1 MIRIPYKKDVISFLT
16 GTLACCALAAVQ
28 EILLGYPI
36 LVRSLP
42 WCIMFGGGLGV
53 LLYRRHLQHLHTSAP
68 FKALEGQVEE
78 QATELINMYEQ
89 LAMLHDIGHSMT
101 ASLHLK
107 DVLHTIPRRA
117 AALLKTDAVAILLQD
132 EQNQALHLQGAHG
145 LNGAKLRNAQ
155 QCVSTSVSEHVAVS
169 GRPIIANDL
178 PNDSR
183 FQIPPSL
190 QDGLLA
196 CISVPL
202 RVADKII
209 GTLDAYSRT
218 KRYAFSTMH
227 IRLLEMIAMQ
237 AAIAIENARL
247 YERVTQANAEL
258 ERRVE
263 ERTEALMLANDQLAV
278 EVEERR
284 RVEMSLAKERNLL
297 RTLIDHLP
305 DSIYVKN
312 LQGKFVTANP
322 VTARFMGISHP
333 SELIGKTDSDFFPPE
348 SARMFHDEE
357 QQIIQSGEARINQE
371 EPFTY
376 CGAEAH
382 GWLLSSKIPFLDNE
396 GKIVGIVGIGHD
408 ITEQKRI
415 QVMLQ
420 RHNQELEL
428 LNQMCEMLHAC
439 QSELETYTVLAAVCQ
454 QFFPQD
460 AGGLLL
466 LDTEDATLHLAQSW
480 GEFPQDVSPDCR
492 DTISQLLAHEV
503 NALKNPPFPSH
514 SISQSFFVSG
524 KPCLYVPII
533 VHEEKI
539 GILAL
544 YNPQTTGQATISGI
558 AMTEK
563 LTLMARIVAQYALS
577 LSNLRL
583 REKLRIESIRDAL
596 TGLYNRRYLE
606 NVLEEEQYRLKRHP
620 SPLSVIMLDID
631 HFKTFNDQYGHDTG
645 DAVLKGL
652 GRFLKAHVRGED
664 IACRYGGEEFL
675 LILTSTALEAARVRA
690 EQIWKELGD
699 MHIHYRNHDFSL
711 TASIGVA
718 NFPTHGQEL
727 SDVINA
733 ADKALYAAKT
743 GGRNQ
748 VVVAPH

>member
-145 LNGAKLRNAQ
+145 LSGAKLRNAQ

-183 FQIPPSL
+183 FQIPPPL

-218 KRYAFSTMH
+218 TRYAFSTTH

-247 YERVTQANAEL
+247 YERVSQANADL

-284 RVEMSLAKERNLL
+284 RVEISLAKERNLL

-305 DSIYVKN
+305 DSVYVKN

-333 SELIGKTDSDFFPPE
+333 SELIGKTDFDFYPPE
-348 SARMFHDEE
+348 SARAFYDEE
-357 QQIIQSGEARINQE
+357 QRIIQSGEARINQE
-371 EPFTY
+371 EPLTY
-376 CGAEAH
+376 RSAETQ

-420 RHNQELEL
+420 RHNQELEW
-428 LNQMCEMLHAC
+428 LNQMYEMLHAC
-439 QSELETYTVLAAVCQ
+439 QSEADTYAVLADVCQ

-466 LDTEDATLHLAQSW
+466 LDPGDATLHSAQSW
-480 GEFPQDVSPDCR
+480 GEFPRDISPACNQRLCRLFTHDVATLS
-492 DTISQLLAHEV
+492 
-503 NALKNPPFPSH
+503 NPPLPAHSLCQDIFSSGHPSL
-514 SISQSFFVSG
+514 
-524 KPCLYVPII
+524 CVPII

-544 YNPQTTGQATISGI
+544 YDPQATVQTMTSGI

-606 NVLEEEQYRLKRHP
+606 NALEEEQSRLKRHP

-631 HFKTFNDQYGHDTG
+631 HFKMFNDQYGHDTG

-652 GRFLKAHVRGED
+652 ARFLKAHVRGED

-675 LILTSTALEAARVRA
+675 LILTNTALDAARVRA

-699 MHIHYRNHDFSL
+699 LNIHYRNHDFSL

-718 NFPTHGQEL
+718 NFPTHGQEFT
-727 SDVINA
+727 DVINA
-733 ADKALYAAKT
+733 ADNALYAAKT